1 MWQFATRMNNRRV
14 VPSTIIR
21 ERVREGIIIK
31 KEEEAG
37 RASRLIKATVHNTAP
52 AAQHIY
58 LYKRAGKKERENDMR
73 RTLSSAAAAVPKG
86 IPPIIIRAGSTPF
99 KLSSSSSSCSPA
111 FYYSERRRRFIPFVV
126 ADVFYDVGV
135 NAHK

>member
-1 MWQFATRMNNRRV
+1 MNNRRV

-73 RTLSSAAAAVPKG
+73 TLSSAAAAVPKG

-99 KLSSSSSSCSPA
+99 KLSSSSSPCSPA
-111 FYYSERRRRFIPFVV
+111 FYYSKRRRRFIPFVV